1 MILLLNESSYS
12 SSFRGYGDKEYR
24 KKLESSSLSSAV
36 GIDYLKKML

>member
-24 KKLESSSLSSAV
+24 KKLESSSSSAV

>member
-24 KKLESSSLSSAV
+24 NKLESSSSAV